1 MMTDSLH
8 VQLRLR
14 LITLVK
20 IKNLAV
26 NLTLK
31 FCFGTLKKNSHLN
44 LICLKE
50 KMDSSDK
57 DSMASYAVGDAA
69 SSFKTK

>member
-1 MMTDSLH
+1 MITDSLH

-31 FCFGTLKKNSHLN
+31 FCFGTLKKTHIN

-57 DSMASYAVGDAA
+57 DSMASYAVGDA
-69 SSFKTK
+69 SSSLKTK